1 MTKITVFQNQKQ
13 EYMGFD
19 CVGHAGFAFRGKDVV
34 CAGISIL
41 VQNTVNAIENYTEE
55 GFSCEADPKSGEIKF
70 RFESPAGHDAELLV
84 KTMILGLQGISA
96 SYGKKFLKIEFKE
109 V

>member
-1 MTKITVFQNQKQ
+1 MTKITVFQNRKQ

-19 CVGHAGFAFRGKDVV
+19 GVGHAGFAFRGKDVV
-34 CAGISIL
+34 CAGISVL

-55 GFSCEADPKSGEIKF
+55 GFSCEADPKSGEIRF
-70 RFESPAGHDAELLV
+70 RFECPAGHDAELLV
-84 KTMILGLQGISA
+84 KSMVLGLKGIRE
-96 SYGKKFLKIEFKE
+96 SYGKKFLQLEFKE

>member
-13 EYMGFD
+13 EYMGFQ

-55 GFSCEADPKSGEIKF
+55 GFSCEADPKSGNIHF
-70 RFESPAGHDAELLV
+70 RFESPAGHDADLLM
-84 KTMILGLQGISA
+84 KSMILGLEGIEA
-96 SYGKKFLKIEFKE
+96 SYGKKFLKLQFEE